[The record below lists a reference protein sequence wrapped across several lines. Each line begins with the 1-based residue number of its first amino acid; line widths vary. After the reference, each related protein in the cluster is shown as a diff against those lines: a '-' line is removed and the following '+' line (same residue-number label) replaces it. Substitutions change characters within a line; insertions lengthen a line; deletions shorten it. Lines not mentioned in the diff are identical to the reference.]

1 MTLDRLQKDVH
12 PEVASA
18 LDGALSGRELSL
30 DQGERLLQATGPD
43 FLALLGAADHARR
56 EDVGDDVTFV
66 VNRNMNFTNVC
77 YVGCSFCGFSRHRDD
92 EDAYDHPME
101 VLVAK
106 AKEAISRG
114 ATEVCIQGGIHPQ
127 KDHTHYREI
136 LEAIKGAFPDVHVHA
151 FSPEEID
158 FGHRKS
164 GMELADYL
172 RWLVDAGLGTM
183 PGTAAEILDD
193 SVRQILSPQK
203 LSRDRW
209 VEIVTTAHGIGLP
222 STSTLMYGHIESPR
236 HVIEHLGL
244 LRDIQRS
251 TGGFTEFV
259 PLGFIHEKNV
269 LFQHLG
275 ARPGSSGH
283 EDLRLVAVARLFLR
297 PFITNVQVSWVKM
310 GPKLAQLGLDAGAN
324 DFGGTLMEESI
335 SRESGADFG
344 ENLPPEEIRRLVRE
358 AGRTPVER
366 GTTYEILRRFD
377 DPAEDP
383 PSLEPDRRAELS
395 GPARWRRREKVA
407 SGELRDE
414 PASAE
419 GARSEA

>member
-1 MTLDRLQKDVH
+1 MTLERWLADVR

-18 LDGALSGRELSL
+18 LDAALEGRELTL
-30 DQGERLLQATGPD
+30 GQGESLLRCTGAD
-43 FLALLGAADHARR
+43 FHALLGAADHARR
-56 EDVGDDVTFV
+56 EDVGDDVSFV
-66 VNRNMNFTNVC
+66 VNRNMNFTNIC
-77 YVGCSFCGFSRHRDD
+77 YVGCSFCGFARHKED

-101 VLVAK
+101 VLVGK

-136 LEAIKGAFPDVHVHA
+136 LEAIKGAFPDLHVHA

-164 GMELADYL
+164 GMDLADYL

-193 SVRQILSPQK
+193 SVRQILSPRK

-222 STSTLMYGHIESPR
+222 STSTLMYGHIESAR

-244 LRDIQRS
+244 LRDIQKS

-269 LFQHLG
+269 LFQHMG
-275 ARPGSSGH
+275 ARPGSSAH

-297 PFITNVQVSWVKM
+297 PWITNIQVSWVKM

-358 AGRTPVER
+358 LGRTPVER
-366 GTTYEILRRFD
+366 STTYAVLRRFE
-377 DPAEDP
+377 DPSQDP
-383 PSLEPDRRAELS
+383 PSLEPDQRAELS
-395 GPARWRRREKVA
+395 GPARWRRTDAA
-407 SGELRDE
+407 S
-414 PASAE
+414 SA
-419 GARSEA
+419 